1 LSSELYLAID
11 SLEKEELIVY
21 PTDTIYGIGCDA
33 TSSKAVSQVFEI
45 KQREESKSLIVLVSS
60 IVMLNKYVEIIPKE
74 IINYLKTNEKPTTI
88 IYNNPLNLA
97 KNIIAKDNTIA
108 IRIVFKGFCHELIKT
123 FGKPIVSTSANISNK
138 PAPINFKDIDESI
151 LSKVDY
157 VVNLPLENKSN
168 KPSTIIK
175 FVNGKIEFLR
185 K

>member
-1 LSSELYLAID
+1 MSSELHFAID
-11 SLEKEELIVY
+11 SLEKEEIIIY

-33 TSSKAVSQVFEI
+33 ISNKAVKKIYKI

-60 IVMLNKYVEIIPKE
+60 IDMLSKHVQDIPKE
-74 IINYLKTNEKPTTI
+74 ILNYLKNNQTPTTV
-88 IYNNPLNLA
+88 IYNNPINLA
-97 KNIIAKDNTIA
+97 KNVIAKDNTIA
-108 IRIVFKGFCHELIKT
+108 IRIVSKGFCHELIKK

-157 VVNLPLENKSN
+157 VVNLPLENKNN

-175 FVNGKIEFLR
+175 FVKGKIEFLR